1 MEDQRDIFERA
12 KRQLSVPDAL
22 RHEGARVRGDNFAR
36 NWRAGGRKGRLKVCP
51 ICGSKD
57 EPFSF
62 CQTGWK
68 CHSAKCNTSGS
79 VVDLIARLHNC
90 SPLEAA
96 KRIVGEDDSAKQWKR
111 DYLAGK
117 FSTRAGSSPR
127 EGADKIEQPQPGV
140 EEAPAFEPAR
150 FIWREAIQEGG
161 RWRTPVITYLK
172 ARGVEDE
179 VAFAA
184 AKQRLYF
191 HPAAPYVFDES
202 GAVLRRY
209 PAMVAIVEIADHGRS
224 RPTGGLHC
232 TYLAPDFRAKAEVK
246 AAKKMW
252 GPQSLELD
260 GLTLPGGVLLIP
272 PKEGGWLCVAEGI
285 ETVLCLCS
293 AVRNATGEHAGAF
306 ATLSLNRLQGGMAL
320 NKWGRADYSRPAID
334 PERPPALLPHP
345 GGRVIIGVD
354 HDMSDLRAPEKVDQK
369 TGEVT
374 PGKIIASGARRA
386 QVCALL
392 AAQWWARPIV
402 QGGAGARVVRPAIP
416 PKGKDWGDVMQGL
429 AA

>member
-51 ICGSKD
+51 ICGSKG
-57 EPFSF
+57 ESFSF

-96 KRIVGEDDSAKQWKR
+96 KRIVGEDDSARQWKR

-117 FSTRAGSSPR
+117 LKPQ
-127 EGADKIEQPQPGV
+127 KIEQPQPSV
-140 EEAPAFEPAR
+140 DDTPAFEPAR
-150 FIWREAIQEGG
+150 FIWLGAVRVRATLRREAEIIGA
-161 RWRTPVITYLK
+161 YLD
-172 ARGVEDE
+172 ARGVSED
-179 VAFAA
+179 VWRSVLSGPDMAA
-184 AKQRLYF
+184 Y
-191 HPAAPYVFDES
+191 PGAPYQFDEA
-202 GAVLRRY
+202 GHPIARH
-209 PAMVAIVEIADHGRS
+209 PAMVALVRCGPAGRKS
-224 RPTGGLHC
+224 TGGIHC
-232 TYLAPDFRAKAEVK
+232 TYLAPDFRAKADVK

-252 GPQSLELD
+252 GAQGADLD
-260 GLTLPGGVLLIP
+260 GITLPGGVVLIP

-293 AVRNATGEHAGAF
+293 AVRRATGEHAGAF

-320 NKWGRADYSRPAID
+320 NKWGRADYFRPAID

-354 HDMSDLRAPEKVDQK
+354 HDMSDLRAPEKVDAE
-369 TGEVT
+369 TGEIT

-392 AAQWWARPIV
+392 AGQWWARPMA
-402 QGGAGARVVRPAIP
+402 QGGAGARLVRPAIP

>member
-1 MEDQRDIFERA
+1 MQDQRDIFERA

-51 ICGSKD
+51 ICGSKG
-57 EPFSF
+57 ESFSF

-111 DYLAGK
+111 DYLAGRIK
-117 FSTRAGSSPR
+117 
-127 EGADKIEQPQPGV
+127 ADKPDPQQPRV
-140 EEAPAFEPAR
+140 EDAPTFEPAR
-150 FIWREAIQEGG
+150 VIWAACRASHGVQAQVVT
-161 RWRTPVITYLK
+161 RYLL
-172 ARGVEDE
+172 ARGVAFD
-179 VAFAA
+179 VAEAA
-184 AKQRLYF
+184 ARTLKASEF
-191 HPAAPYVFDES
+191 APYLFNDRGDVIES
-202 GAVLRRY
+202 Y
-209 PAMVAIVEIADHGRS
+209 PAMVARVLYGAK
-224 RPTGGLHC
+224 PTGGIHC
-232 TYLAPDFRAKAEVK
+232 TYLGPDFQAKADVK

-252 GPQSLELD
+252 GPQGVQVGD
-260 GLTLPGGVLLIP
+260 MTVPGGVLLIP

-293 AVRNATGEHAGAF
+293 AVRRATGEHAGAF
-306 ATLSLNRLQGGMAL
+306 AALSLNRLQGGMAL
-320 NKWGRADYSRPAID
+320 NKWGRADYFRPAID

-354 HDMSDLRAPEKVDQK
+354 HDMSDLRAPDKVNAE
-369 TGEVT
+369 TGEIT
-374 PGKIIASGARRA
+374 EGKVIASGARRA

-392 AAQWWARPIV
+392 AAQWWARPIA
-402 QGGAGARVVRPAIP
+402 QGGAGARLVRPAIP